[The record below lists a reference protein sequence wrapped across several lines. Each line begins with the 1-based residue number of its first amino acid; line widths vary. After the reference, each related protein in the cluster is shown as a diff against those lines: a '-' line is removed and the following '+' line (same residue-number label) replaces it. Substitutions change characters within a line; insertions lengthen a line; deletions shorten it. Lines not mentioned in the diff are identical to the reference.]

1 MKKGEMLSAA
11 IHLATNAHHGQ
22 FDKGGSPYILHV
34 LRVMSLLKDSDEEL
48 QSIAVL
54 HDVVEDTKTTYTDL
68 ALAGMS
74 ARVIEGVKLL
84 TKQRGQ
90 TYAEYKAGVLGSLD
104 AMRVKLCD
112 LRHNT
117 DFRRLRGVSE
127 TDVQRMAKYMQFY
140 NEIETKLKEYQ

>member
-74 ARVIEGVKLL
+74 ARVIAGVKAL

-90 TYAEYKAGVLGSLD
+90 SYQEYKSEVLNSLD

-127 TDVQRMAKYMQFY
+127 SDVARMAKYMQFY